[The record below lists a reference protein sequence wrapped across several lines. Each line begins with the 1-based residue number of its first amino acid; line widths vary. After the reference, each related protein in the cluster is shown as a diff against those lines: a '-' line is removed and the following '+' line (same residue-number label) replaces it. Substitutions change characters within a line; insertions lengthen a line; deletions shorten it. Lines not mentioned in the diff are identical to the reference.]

1 MIEYGNARVAA
12 LRARLLSSAE
22 LRRLEEAGG
31 AAEMLGLLERAE
43 DWQAVI
49 RDVGGLGTNPAATVE
64 AATERHHAARLAALP
79 GFYADATTRLVEA
92 LVLPLDHARLL
103 AILRRRRSGESP
115 DLIGGTIVRGAVL
128 SAAELGRMARAP
140 TPPDVVIL
148 AGRLGIL
155 EAADAA
161 RVAAAMRAGVADS
174 RAEDLLVGA
183 ADRARDARAA
193 GRGADAAQV
202 RHLLA
207 DERIA
212 RAAAVAELLST
223 GAAAASLVER
233 TATAARLEA
242 LARAARRDPLGIGA
256 VAGYVAAVE
265 LQAMRIRA
273 ALARVVVGW
282 SDQLLARLAGAA

>member
-1 MIEYGNARVAA
+1 
-12 LRARLLSSAE
+12 
-22 LRRLEEAGG
+22 
-31 AAEMLGLLERAE
+31 
-43 DWQAVI
+43 
-49 RDVGGLGTNPAATVE
+49 
-64 AATERHHAARLAALP
+64 
-79 GFYADATTRLVEA
+79 
-92 LVLPLDHARLL
+92 
-103 AILRRRRSGESP
+103 
-115 DLIGGTIVRGAVL
+115 
-128 SAAELGRMARAP
+128 
-140 TPPDVVIL
+140 
-148 AGRLGIL
+148 
-155 EAADAA
+155 
-161 RVAAAMRAGVADS
+161 MRAGVADS

-193 GRGADAAQV
+193 GRGTDAAQV
-202 RHLLA
+202 RRLLA